1 MSAEEWHGAI
11 DVRSQ
16 LRVMARLWLCYR
28 CYNGAAL
35 GWRRLPNGCPACEGS
50 PREQPLTPRKQR
62 LIACGVCRFLGDE
75 LTGEP
80 AWYAVEVA
88 EQFADGQSS
97 PAELAQAHRAATAPA
112 ARAATQPMAW
122 DAASGAVDLALARL
136 TTVREARLAT
146 ELHAELTHVLAS
158 AEAACGHLG
167 RSAVKAARKHG
178 ERQVREHF
186 GQLLSRG
193 GTEDARA
200 MAEVPRDLLGDP
212 YEPVRLDPA
221 WLLADGSRVRQVAM
235 AIYET
240 GRFDEMPILA
250 DALQD
255 AGCTD
260 PRLLDHCLQDRHYRG
275 CWLLDAVLGKR

>member
-97 PAELAQAHRAATAPA
+97 PAELAQAHRAATARRATRASRPA
-112 ARAATQPMAW
+112 RDRRRRSPRPTRRRCRPASSPAGTAGSTPACATARPRRGRCGTGSTRRPVTARCRGSRRCRARTSAGP
-122 DAASGAVDLALARL
+122 ASR
-136 TTVREARLAT
+136 
-146 ELHAELTHVLAS
+146 
-158 AEAACGHLG
+158 G
-167 RSAVKAARKHG
+167 RS
-178 ERQVREHF
+178 
-186 GQLLSRG
+186 
-193 GTEDARA
+193 
-200 MAEVPRDLLGDP
+200 RD
-212 YEPVRLDPA
+212 
-221 WLLADGSRVRQVAM
+221 
-235 AIYET
+235 
-240 GRFDEMPILA
+240 
-250 DALQD
+250 
-255 AGCTD
+255 
-260 PRLLDHCLQDRHYRG
+260 
-275 CWLLDAVLGKR
+275 